1 MRMLKG
7 LVLLGLGLAIVYQG
21 YVLLNQKR
29 TPLPDITIQTIDQL
43 TQNLQTIGKE
53 QNTLVILFSTTCEFC
68 KKEFQ

>member
-43 TQNLQTIGKE
+43 TQNLQTIGKVNE
-53 QNTLVILFSTTCEFC
+53 PQF
-68 KKEFQ
+68 